1 MISDKPGDTFASIL
15 FRHMDR
21 LSFMVQNIL
30 YDSGGIEAKVYSE
43 DRIKT
48 FYLNLLHLE
57 GLLYPHLDSK
67 YQEIMESVKKYL
79 FDKRNLIRKDPIG
92 YFIKCQELLAGLMVQ
107 SHNAG
112 FTRVDKSVNAFDEDE
127 DEDDAEED

>member
-30 YDSGGIEAKVYSE
+30 YDSGGVGVKVYSD

-57 GLLYPHLDSK
+57 GLLYAHLDSD
-67 YQEIMESVKKYL
+67 YAEIMKPAKKYL
-79 FDKRNLIRKDPIG
+79 FDKRNFIRKDPIS
-92 YFIKCQELLAGLMVQ
+92 YFIKCQEWFAGLMVQ

-112 FTRVDKSVNAFDEDE
+112 FTSVEKTVNAFEEDE
-127 DEDDAEED
+127 DAEED